1 MTMEVHKLDLAIQ
14 KAFPTILAPKFGAL
28 QPLAING
35 VRYIIAA
42 NGFWREV
49 KLPWLDVCHRVGS
62 VNLQL
67 PYGEAKGRLELLCSP
82 IPMELMAKFKDDAVR
97 ALPNEM
103 AAALIWNEATDTWRY
118 QEREPL
124 EQSAAYVKYAE
135 VKLAQGEHLVVDLHS
150 HALFE
155 AFFSATDDHDDAGSM
170 RFSGVIG
177 NLDQEKRSFCLR
189 LNLAGMA
196 WPAELRMDGTMEVL

>member
-1 MTMEVHKLDLAIQ
+1 MDEHKLDAAIQ
-14 KAFPTILAPKFGAL
+14 TAFPTIVAPKFGAIEPMAL
-28 QPLAING
+28 NG
-35 VRYIIAA
+35 IRYIVAA

-49 KLPWLDVCHRVGS
+49 KLPWLHVCHRVGKIG
-62 VNLQL
+62 VQL
-67 PYGEAKGRLELLCSP
+67 PYGEVAGRLELLCSSV
-82 IPMELMAKFKDDAVR
+82 PMELMAQFKHDAAL

-103 AAALIWNEATDTWRY
+103 AAALIWNEADDTWRY
-118 QEREPL
+118 QERTPL
-124 EQSAAYVKYAE
+124 EQTAAFVKYAE
-135 VKLAQGEHLVVDLHS
+135 AKLEKGEYLVVDLHS

-177 NLDQEKRSFCLR
+177 NLDQETQSFCLR

-196 WPAELRMDGTMEVL
+196 WKAALRMDGTLEVL